1 MWRRTLEVL
10 MDNMGEFVS
19 GEDISDQL
27 GMTRAAIWKH
37 VDQIKKEGY
46 LVESVSR
53 RGYRLVEIPDKIDE
67 VIIRWGLDTKVLGS
81 HIVSLNSIE
90 STNMVAKEM
99 AIEGSKE
106 GTVIIADEQTGGK
119 GRMGREWISPSEKG
133 IWMSIIL
140 RPSIAPAKAPLITS
154 MAAIAVARA
163 IEGVTGLR
171 PSIKWPNDIL
181 IGDKKVCGILTE
193 MQGDMDIIQFVVVG
207 IGINANLDLKDFPKE
222 LKDRATSL
230 KLECGESVIRADVIR
245 EVLREFEDLYSKYME
260 NRDSQSIISAIS
272 KNSATI
278 GKKVRVV
285 GVNMDLEGV
294 AVAIAE
300 DGALMVMLDDG
311 QIQKIMSG
319 DVSVRGMYGYV

>member
-10 MDNMGEFVS
+10 IDNIGEFVS

-27 GMTRAAIWKH
+27 GVTRAAIWKH

-46 LVESVSR
+46 PVESVSR

-67 VIIRWGLDTKVLGS
+67 VTIRWGLDTRVLGS
-81 HIVSLNSIE
+81 HIVSLNSTE
-90 STNMVAKEM
+90 STNMLAKEM
-99 AIEGSKE
+99 AVEGSKE

-119 GRMGREWISPSEKG
+119 GRMGREWISPPQKG

-154 MAAIAVARA
+154 MAAIAA
-163 IEGVTGLR
+163 IRGIEKVTRLK

-207 IGINANLDLKDFPKE
+207 IGINANLDLEDFPKE

-230 KLECGESVIRADVIR
+230 KLECGELVMRADIVR
-245 EVLREFEDLYSKYME
+245 EILREFEDLYNKYTE
-260 NRDSQSIISAIS
+260 TGDSQSIISAIS

-278 GKKVRVV
+278 GKKVRVT

-294 AVAIAE
+294 AVAIAD

-319 DVSVRGMYGYV
+319 DVSVRGMHGYV